1 MQRKGLLGMNAILS
15 MSLALG
21 RAVAAAE
28 GRELW
33 QLLRDIASDT
43 MAKFIEA
50 NAKENKKSLA
60 DLKTMDFDE
69 LQKLY
74 RTTAAQTIKDGK
86 AIYDRRWT
94 PPSRC
99 PPPFR

>member
-1 MQRKGLLGMNAILS
+1 MQRKGILGMNAILS

-21 RAVAAAE
+21 RAVAAAD

-50 NAKENKKSLA
+50 NARDKKKSLA
-60 DLKTMDFDE
+60 DLKTMDFDD

-74 RTTAAQTIKDGK
+74 RSTAAQAIKDGK
-86 AIYDRRWT
+86 AIYELLRAQL
-94 PPSRC
+94 PVYPV
-99 PPPFR
+99 